1 MNWTDDRIK
10 IKFDTI
16 NRLNNN
22 INCLP
27 IAEANRF
34 KNKFEEQNL
43 SENFAEHKTEN
54 QNLEDDIVRNI
65 LNDIKG
71 EHEEF
76 EQKIK
81 LDLARIE
88 SDQQIMERIVVDTK
102 QIWLKR

>member
-1 MNWTDDRIK
+1 MPALNRTDDRIK
-10 IKFDTI
+10 IKFDTV
-16 NRLNNN
+16 NRLNKN

-27 IAEANRF
+27 IAESNRF

-71 EHEEF
+71 EHEEL

-81 LDLARIE
+81 LDLARNEI
-88 SDQQIMERIVVDTK
+88 DQQIMEGIVVDTK
-102 QIWLKR
+102 QI